1 MRARPRSTVVTPRS
15 LVRLAVLAAGLLQA
29 PSPTSAGHGAPI
41 PVITTEAAYARRLL
55 DAGQPLVFVDLRPPA
70 DFSRG
75 RLPHARSIPL
85 PELRRRYQEIPRTE
99 LVILYCDC
107 PTEALDAAFHFLAQE
122 GYANASVL
130 PGGYRGWVA
139 HGYPIEPR

>member
-1 MRARPRSTVVTPRS
+1 MRPRS
-15 LVRLAVLAAGLLQA
+15 LVCRALLLAGLALA
-29 PSPTSAGHGAPI
+29 PSPASAGHGAVI
-41 PVITTEAAYARRLL
+41 PVLTTEVTYAKRLL
-55 DAGQPLVFVDLRPPA
+55 DAGQPLVFVDLTMCQEMLV
-70 DFSRG
+70 D
-75 RLPHARSIPL
+75 HALSIPF

-107 PTEALDAAFHFLAQE
+107 ATEVLDAAFHFVTQE

-130 PGGYRGWVA
+130 PEGYRGWVA

>member
-1 MRARPRSTVVTPRS
+1 MVRSRS
-15 LVRLAVLAAGLLQA
+15 LVPRALLLAVLALA
-29 PSPTSAGHGAPI
+29 PSPASAGHGAVI
-41 PVITTEAAYARRLL
+41 PVLTTEVTYAKRLL
-55 DAGQPLVFVDLRPPA
+55 DAGQPLVFVDLRPA
-70 DFSRG
+70 VEFGRG
-75 RLPHARSIPL
+75 RLPHALSIPF

-107 PTEALDAAFHFLAQE
+107 ATEVLDAAFHFVTQE

-130 PGGYRGWVA
+130 PEGYRGWVA